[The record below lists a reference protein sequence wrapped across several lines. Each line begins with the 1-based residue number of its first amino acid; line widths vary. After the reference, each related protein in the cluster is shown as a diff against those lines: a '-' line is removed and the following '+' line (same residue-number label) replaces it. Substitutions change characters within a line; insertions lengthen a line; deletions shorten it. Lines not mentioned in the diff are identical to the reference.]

1 MIIYIHSVYKVSRY
15 RDTLLKMSTYENI
28 LQCAL
33 ILEPSHVVQKFTHYW
48 LRTICEICI
57 LVIIHKGHKL
67 HRFWIARPFF
77 HLYSYLINM
86 YAATLLLEEDLL
98 FGTKNRAL
106 PKLFIAYY
114 ITFLPLCRPHCVP
127 SQLVNK
133 HGRGN

>member
-1 MIIYIHSVYKVSRY
+1 MIIYIHSVYKVLRY

-48 LRTICEICI
+48 LRTICEIFI

-77 HLYSYLINM
+77 HLY
-86 YAATLLLEEDLL
+86 TLLICMQRLYSLKRIYYL
-98 FGTKNRAL
+98 VQKIGHYQNCF
-106 PKLFIAYY
+106 AYY
-114 ITFLPLCRPHCVP
+114 ITFLPLCRPQCVP

>member
-1 MIIYIHSVYKVSRY
+1 MIIYIHSVYKVLRY

-28 LQCAL
+28 FQCAL
-33 ILEPSHVVQKFTHYW
+33 IFEPSHVVQKFKHYW

-77 HLYSYLINM
+77 HRYTLLICM
-86 YAATLLLEEDLL
+86 QRLLLEEDLL
-98 FGTKNRAL
+98 FGTKNGHYQNC
-106 PKLFIAYY
+106 FAYY
-114 ITFLPLCRPHCVP
+114 ITFLPLCRPQCVP

>member
-1 MIIYIHSVYKVSRY
+1 MIIYIHSVYKVLRY

-57 LVIIHKGHKL
+57 LVIIHKGHKP

-77 HLYSYLINM
+77 HLY
-86 YAATLLLEEDLL
+86 TLLICMQRLYSLKRIYYL
-98 FGTKNRAL
+98 VQKIGHYQNCF
-106 PKLFIAYY
+106 AYY
-114 ITFLPLCRPHCVP
+114 ITFLPLCRPQCVP